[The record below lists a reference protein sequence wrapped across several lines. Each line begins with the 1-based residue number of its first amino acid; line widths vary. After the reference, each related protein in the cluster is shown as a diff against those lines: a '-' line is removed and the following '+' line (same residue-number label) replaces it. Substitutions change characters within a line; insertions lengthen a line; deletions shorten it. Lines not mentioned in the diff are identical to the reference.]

1 MPESSGPSRSLIA
14 LTALAIAMGALVY
27 ALLLPFLHPI
37 FFALV
42 LAIAAQPLFHALSAR
57 LKRPALSAFLT
68 TLLLI
73 VAVLVPLAM
82 LTVTIINEATSTY
95 NQLAQQSA
103 EKGGWGQYLNDL
115 LDLPVQW
122 VAAKTGMPAPNVQ
135 AAVLQRMQSMS
146 TGLLRWSGS
155 LLGNLTSTIGDLVLS
170 VFVMFFLFLE
180 GNAIWAGILRWMPL
194 PESRTRELLQTIS
207 DAIVANV
214 YGFIAVGVAQGVLT
228 GLAFWFTGLHAPF
241 LWGSVAAICSLLPLA
256 GTAIVWAPAALILLA
271 QGAWG
276 KALFMMLW
284 GVLAISMS
292 DNIVRPLVLSGR
304 TEMNTLVVFFA
315 LMGGLQAFG
324 FIGLFAGPVIFSVAI
339 AVFRMLR
346 EEYTQP
352 MVELEIKET

>member
-1 MPESSGPSRSLIA
+1 MIESYGPRRSLIV
-14 LTALAIAMGALVY
+14 LSVLAIAVAGLVY
-27 ALLLPFLHPI
+27 LLLLPFLHPI

-42 LAIAAQPLFHALSAR
+42 LAIAAQPLYHALASR
-57 LKRPALSAFLT
+57 LKRPALSASLT
-68 TLLLI
+68 TLLMI

-82 LTVTIINEATSTY
+82 LTVTVINEATSSY
-95 NQLAQQSA
+95 NRLAQQSA

-115 LDLPVQW
+115 LDPPVQW
-122 VAAKTGMPAPNVQ
+122 VADKTGMPAPNVQ
-135 AAVLQRMQSMS
+135 AAVLQRMQAMS
-146 TGLLRWSGS
+146 SGLLRWSGS
-155 LLGNLTSTIGDLVLS
+155 LLGNLTSTLGDLVLS
-170 VFVMFFLFLE
+170 LFVMFFLFLE

-214 YGFIAVGVAQGVLT
+214 YGFVAVGVAQGVLT

-241 LWGSVAAICSLLPLA
+241 LWGAVAAICSLVPIV
-256 GTAIVWAPAALILLA
+256 GTAIVWVPAALILLA
-271 QGAWG
+271 QAAWG
-276 KALFMMLW
+276 KALFMLLW

-292 DNIVRPLVLSGR
+292 DNIIRPLVLSGR

-352 MVELEIKET
+352 MVELEIKEP